1 MRKKYLV
8 LIYSIAIFVFFV
20 LYLSLG
26 KNKVYTTQ
34 DNIGKKIAEVQL
46 NYFDKDG
53 EFNTKEIGNF
63 KFTSNIIPV

>member
-8 LIYSIAIFVFFV
+8 IIYSIAIFIFFV

-26 KNKVYTTQ
+26 KNKIYTTQ
-34 DNIGKKIAEVQL
+34 DNVGKKIAEVQL

-53 EFNTKEIGNF
+53 NFNTQEIANSTF
-63 KFTSNIIPV
+63 